1 MDADFVN
8 VFVEKQRESLND
20 LFSRNIMLDARVT
33 FAESKIQQMLSIEQ
47 QAADAQVTHVALLN
61 DMQLKHDKQLAEL
74 RSTISEQAELMKRYQ
89 IELAAAA
96 SGKETFEHAQTT
108 IKEQVTEIEQ
118 LRKSVNLM
126 AHEKEVQRARADN
139 IKKKA
144 KQLIED

>member
-33 FAESKIQQMLSIEQ
+33 FAESKIQQMLTIEQ
-47 QAADAQVTHVALLN
+47 QAAETQVAHVALLN
-61 DMQLKHDKQLAEL
+61 DLQLKHDKQLAEL
-74 RSTISEQAELMKRYQ
+74 RSTISSQAELVKKYQ
-89 IELAAAA
+89 ADLATAA
-96 SGKETFEHAQTT
+96 SEKETFDHAQIK
-108 IKEQVTEIEQ
+108 IKEQNTEIEQ

-126 AHEKEVQRARADN
+126 AQEKEIQRSRADN
-139 IKKKA
+139 LKKKA